1 MSKVKDTSYFVVQ
14 GWMLNQLHLKGNTL
28 QVFAIIHGFSHS
40 EDNEYKGSLQYLC
53 EFTGASRSTVIRSL
67 TELQERGYIDKREIY
82 ENGVKFNRYKSSV
95 DMSVY
100 FDTTGVKMTLPSCQ
114 NDTTPHVKM
123 TPHNIELNN
132 ITDNNISS
140 NEDIYR
146 GADKPPAPPSS
157 SGRKRFA
164 PPTLE
169 EVAAYCSERHNHISP
184 SAFIDYYE
192 ARGWKYGTCKPMVN
206 WKAAVRTWEQKDK
219 ERARTQG
226 GAPGETAAEANAR
239 IFNELFGC
247 EHDG

>member
-1 MSKVKDTSYFVVQ
+1 MDKVKDTSYFVVQ

-67 TELQERGYIDKREIY
+67 TELHERGYIDKREVY

-100 FDTTGVKMTLPSCQ
+100 FDTTGFKMTPPPCQ
-114 NDTTPHVKM
+114 NDTTPSVKM
-123 TPHNIELNN
+123 TPHNIEL
-132 ITDNNISS
+132 NNISS

-146 GADKPPAPPSS
+146 GADKPPAPPTSS
-157 SGRKRFA
+157 SKKRFV

-169 EVAAYCSERHNHISP
+169 EVTAYCGERHNTVNP

-192 ARGWKYGTCKPMVN
+192 ARGWKYGTGKPMVN

-219 ERARTQG
+219 DRKASPADTNPQYERLT
-226 GAPGETAAEANAR
+226 
-239 IFNELFGC
+239 
-247 EHDG
+247 

>member
-67 TELQERGYIDKREIY
+67 TELQERGYIDKREVH
-82 ENGVKFNRYKSSV
+82 ENGVKFNRYKSLV

-100 FDTTGVKMTLPSCQ
+100 FDTTGVKMTLPQCQ

-123 TPHNIELNN
+123 TPHNIEY
-132 ITDNNISS
+132 NNISS

-169 EVAAYCSERHNHISP
+169 EVAAYCSERHNSVSP
-184 SAFIDYYE
+184 SAFVDYYE
-192 ARGWKYGTCKPMVN
+192 ARGWKYGTGKPMVN
-206 WKAAVRTWEQKDK
+206 WKAAVRTWEARDK
-219 ERARTQG
+219 QT
-226 GAPGETAAEANAR
+226 APVQRPVLTDDDYDLDK
-239 IFNELFGC
+239 FF
-247 EHDG
+247 

>member
-1 MSKVKDTSYFVVQ
+1 MGKVTDTSYFVVQ

-67 TELQERGYIDKREIY
+67 TELQERGYIDKREVH

-95 DMSVY
+95 DMMVC
-100 FDTTGVKMTLPSCQ
+100 FDTGGSKMTLPPCQ

-169 EVAAYCSERHNHISP
+169 EVAAYCNERHNSVSP
-184 SAFIDYYE
+184 SAFIDFYT
-192 ARGWKYGTCKPMVN
+192 ANGWVQGRGKPIRD
-206 WKAAVRTWEQKDK
+206 WKAAVRTWERRDK
-219 ERARTQG
+219 ENPKPKQTRSAKEDYDEIFG
-226 GAPGETAAEANAR
+226 G
-239 IFNELFGC
+239 LL
-247 EHDG
+247 

>member
-67 TELQERGYIDKREIY
+67 TELQERGYIDKREVH

-100 FDTTGVKMTLPSCQ
+100 FDTTGVKMTLPPCQ
-114 NDTTPHVKM
+114 NDTTPHVEM

-192 ARGWKYGTCKPMVN
+192 ARGWKYGTGKPMVN
-206 WKAAVRTWEQKDK
+206 WKAAVRTWEQKEKGRTHTQDK
-219 ERARTQG
+219 QQNKATE
-226 GAPGETAAEANAR
+226 EVNAR
-239 IFNELFGC
+239 IFEELFGG
-247 EHDG
+247 ELT

>member
-67 TELQERGYIDKREIY
+67 TELQERGYIDKREVY

-100 FDTTGVKMTLPSCQ
+100 FDTTGFKMTPPPCQ

-123 TPHNIELNN
+123 TPHNIELN
-132 ITDNNISS
+132 TDKDNNISS

-146 GADKPPAPPSS
+146 GADNPPAPPSS

-169 EVAAYCSERHNHISP
+169 EVAAYCNERHNSVNP
-184 SAFIDYYE
+184 SAFIDFYS
-192 ARGWKYGTCKPMVN
+192 ANGWVQGRGKPIRD
-206 WKAAVRTWEQKDK
+206 WKAAVRTWERRDK
-219 ERARTQG
+219 ENPKPKQTRSAKEDYDEIFG
-226 GAPGETAAEANAR
+226 G
-239 IFNELFGC
+239 LL
-247 EHDG
+247 